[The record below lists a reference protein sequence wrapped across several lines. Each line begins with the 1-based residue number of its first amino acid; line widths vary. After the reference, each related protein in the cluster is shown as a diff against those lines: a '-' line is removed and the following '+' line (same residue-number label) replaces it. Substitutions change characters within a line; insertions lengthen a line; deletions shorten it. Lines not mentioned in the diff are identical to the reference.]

1 MGFTR
6 KNAYALRKNF
16 ILHNYDTA
24 ITKEDFEKHF
34 TKTDEKVCYT
44 FNGWDGKSYNGETRT
59 NKVYRVD
66 VAGYEDVRFVKVGKG
81 LHYIDEDE
89 MVTEEATGIAH
100 PQAEWIVDII
110 KCA

>member
-1 MGFTR
+1 M
-6 KNAYALRKNF
+6 KNAYILRNQF
-16 ILHNYDTA
+16 NLLNHNTA
-24 ITKEDFEKHF
+24 VTMEDFDKHF

-44 FNGWDGKSYNGETRT
+44 FNGWDGKSYNGEART

-89 MVTEEATGIAH
+89 MVTEEATGIDH